1 MPIVLNMVSGLLLA
15 VSTVFA
21 LVHLLLGIRFVQ
33 RVSNYRGRSL
43 SDDECPPALV
53 VLCIRGADPFLERCL
68 QSLFR
73 QNYPRYEVRIVVDS
87 TDDPGWGM
95 VHELIGRMGVNHVSV
110 RALTDRRPNCSLKCS
125 SQLQALQ
132 NLQPQHELIAFLDA
146 DTVPH
151 PSWIRELAAA
161 LQDPQVGA
169 ATGGRWYLPSSPSPG
184 AIVRLLWNMPAQVIM
199 ALVNIAWGGTL
210 AFRRETF
217 DRLRIVDRWGGALCE
232 DTMTA
237 DVLREHG
244 LKMKFVPSLLMINR
258 EDSSFRSVC
267 YWISRQLIN
276 TRLYHSFWW
285 FVIAHG
291 STIFLIV
298 YGGALLAGVA
308 AALGDATA
316 ARRALLAVVVLQ
328 AALLSLFVWLQ
339 FWVNKVLRRRGEE
352 ANWGSVV
359 VWLTIPF
366 WVVIAQAV
374 NFWALLR
381 AQFSRT
387 VEWRGIIYKIQ
398 SPFAI
403 QIVEESQIT
412 ATRTHS
418 L

>member
-1 MPIVLNMVSGLLLA
+1 
-15 VSTVFA
+15 
-21 LVHLLLGIRFVQ
+21 
-33 RVSNYRGRSL
+33 
-43 SDDECPPALV
+43 
-53 VLCIRGADPFLERCL
+53 
-68 QSLFR
+68 
-73 QNYPRYEVRIVVDS
+73 
-87 TDDPGWGM
+87 
-95 VHELIGRMGVNHVSV
+95 
-110 RALTDRRPNCSLKCS
+110 
-125 SQLQALQ
+125 
-132 NLQPQHELIAFLDA
+132 
-146 DTVPH
+146 
-151 PSWIRELAAA
+151 
-161 LQDPQVGA
+161 
-169 ATGGRWYLPSSPSPG
+169 
-184 AIVRLLWNMPAQVIM
+184 
-199 ALVNIAWGGTL
+199 
-210 AFRRETF
+210 
-217 DRLRIVDRWGGALCE
+217 
-232 DTMTA
+232 MTA

-298 YGGALLAGVA
+298 YGGALLAVVA

-352 ANWGSVV
+352 ANWGSAV